1 VTDPDPGADPAPAPR
16 PEPEPEPDSD
26 TADRAPAWYRRWWS
40 LAGRLTAR
48 HPSRLVLARLA
59 VGVLVIVGAASA
71 ALFYSDAG
79 GEWQLAVREETQ
91 RANLVQEQVRAVY
104 GDEAPLAFRLAAAQ
118 VRAEALG
125 RIDDR
130 GRLAE
135 SELVLA
141 EQTAFGLSA
150 AAPPGSLIA
159 GTRYAEPSGGFDVVR
174 RVADVLAET
183 RLPDPDRTVA
193 GADESAALGRLTSLG
208 TVLLTAVGGWLLL
221 ARVRRSREPD
231 QGEAADGEEGTEDAP
246 PSAEARRPRRIA
258 AVLTLIWALGVV
270 LPFGQLVL
278 SGEEQRAQAQA
289 ARIAVSL
296 TSQIAIG
303 LTRTSFAT
311 GAGRDADL
319 ADAAAT
325 AREFAALYTDPVNAA
340 QERELAR
347 VEYAVSA
354 RLRQIAE
361 DMSRAPAAGDPLEPA
376 VAQALATR
384 EDDWYTGLAE
394 QGEAADRA
402 NTFGGWGN
410 DVVMLIAVVAV
421 VGWVIEKSG
430 QD

>member
-1 VTDPDPGADPAPAPR
+1 MTEPAADPAPAPR

-26 TADRAPAWYRRWWS
+26 PDRAPAWYRRWRA

-48 HPSRLVLARLA
+48 RPSRLVLARLA
-59 VGVLVIVGAASA
+59 VGVLVIVGAAGA
-71 ALFYSDAG
+71 ALCYSDAG

-118 VRAEALG
+118 LRAEALR

-150 AAPPGSLIA
+150 AAPSGSLLA
-159 GTRYAEPSGGFDVVR
+159 GNRYAEPTGGFDVVR
-174 RVADVLAET
+174 RVADVLAGT
-183 RLPDPDRTVA
+183 RLPDPDRTFA
-193 GADESAALGRLTSLG
+193 GADESATLGRLTSLG

-221 ARVRRSREPD
+221 ARVRRGRGPD
-231 QGEAADGEEGTEDAP
+231 QGEDADGGEGGTEDAP
-246 PSAEARRPRRIA
+246 PSAEARRRRRVA

-278 SGEEQRAQAQA
+278 SGEEQRAQARA

-296 TSQIAIG
+296 TSQIAVG

-311 GAGRDADL
+311 GARRDAGL

-347 VEYAVSA
+347 VEYAVAA

-361 DMSRAPAAGDPLEPA
+361 DMSRAPAAGDPLEPG

-402 NTFGGWGN
+402 DTFGDWGN
-410 DVVMLIAVVAV
+410 DVVVLIAVVAV
-421 VGWVIEKSG
+421 VGWLIEKSG
-430 QD
+430 HD

>member
-1 VTDPDPGADPAPAPR
+1 VTEPGPGADPAPAPT
-16 PEPEPEPDSD
+16 PEPEPDSGA
-26 TADRAPAWYRRWWS
+26 ADRALAWYRRWWS

-48 HPSRLVLARLA
+48 RPSRLVLARLA
-59 VGVLVIVGAASA
+59 VGVLVIIGAAGA

-79 GEWQLAVREETQ
+79 GKWQLAVREETQ
-91 RANLVQEQVRAVY
+91 RANLIQEQVRAVY
-104 GDEAPLAFRLAAAQ
+104 GDEAPLAFRLANAQ
-118 VRAEALG
+118 LRAEALR

-141 EQTAFGLSA
+141 EQEAFGVSA

-159 GTRYAEPSGGFDVVR
+159 GTRYAEPNGGFDVMR

-183 RLPDPDRTVA
+183 TLPDPDRTFA
-193 GADESAALGRLTSLG
+193 GADESATLGRIASLG
-208 TVLLTAVGGWLLL
+208 TVLLTVVGGWLLL
-221 ARVRRSREPD
+221 ARVRRGAGPD

-246 PSAEARRPRRIA
+246 PSAEARRRRHIA
-258 AVLTLIWALGVV
+258 AVLTLIWALGVL

-303 LTRTSFAT
+303 LTRTSFTT
-311 GAGRDADL
+311 GVGRDADL

-354 RLRQIAE
+354 RLRRIAE
-361 DMSRAPAAGDPLEPA
+361 DMSRGPAAGDPLEPD

-384 EDDWYTGLAE
+384 EDDWHTGLAG

-402 NTFGGWGN
+402 NTFGDRGN

-421 VGWVIEKSG
+421 VGWLIEKSG
-430 QD
+430 QE